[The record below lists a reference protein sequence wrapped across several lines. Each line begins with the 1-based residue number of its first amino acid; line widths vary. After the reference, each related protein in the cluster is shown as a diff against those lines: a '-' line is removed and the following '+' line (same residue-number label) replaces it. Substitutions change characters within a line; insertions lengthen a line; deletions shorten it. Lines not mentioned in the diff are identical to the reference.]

1 MAKLSEAKSKKKTK
15 KKGNKKAG
23 PDSISMKLKATKWNP
38 FETIWSRRKFDI
50 LGKKRKGEERRLG
63 LARSLAIQK
72 AFFTPELHPLFSPS
86 VSIYMLPFVNK
97 SFFFFFGFR
106 GRKLCWKSMSRAQ
119 SLLFLWIRELE
130 SKMMT
135 WESLRRL
142 SCDLNVS
149 VRLYPFF

>member
-23 PDSISMKLKATKWNP
+23 PDSISMKLKAQKSNP

-97 SFFFFFGFR
+97 SFFFFFFGFR
-106 GRKLCWKSMSRAQ
+106 GRKLC
-119 SLLFLWIRELE
+119 
-130 SKMMT
+130 
-135 WESLRRL
+135 
-142 SCDLNVS
+142 
-149 VRLYPFF
+149 